1 MAINEF
7 ASWLETRRFAVTIA
21 QSDWLFPS
29 LEAVHVM
36 AIGLVVGSIAMLD
49 LRLLG
54 FSRKDSGVVEL
65 AAETLPWTW
74 LSFSIAVLTGA
85 LMFASAATRYVAL
98 LPFLIKMLLL
108 LAAGINMV
116 AFHLGAYRH
125 VARWNNQLPSPR
137 AARIAGALSLS
148 FWVTVVFCGRWIG
161 FV

>member
-7 ASWLETRRFAVTIA
+7 ATWLETQPFAVSIA

-29 LEAVHVM
+29 LETVHVV
-36 AIGLVVGSIAMLD
+36 AIALVVGSIAMLD

-54 FSRKDSGVVEL
+54 VGRKDYGVAEL

-74 LSFSIAVLTGA
+74 LSFSIALLTGA
-85 LMFASAATRYVAL
+85 LMFSSAATRYLAA

-125 VARWNNQLPSPR
+125 VDRWNSQLPPPR
-137 AARIAGALSLS
+137 RARIAGALSLS
-148 FWVTVVFCGRWIG
+148 FWVAVVFCGRWIG